1 MKNSFLTQ
9 LYTPFSEY
17 MKDILHSEYPRPQMM
32 RDSFFCLNGM
42 WQFKVSKEEEI
53 PADLDRE
60 ILVPFPPQSAL
71 SKVNEIFDNDSIF
84 YYKKTFSL
92 PQNFVKDR
100 VHLHFGAVDS
110 YCEIYLNGKF
120 IGEHTGGYD
129 AFSFDITEAISEE
142 NTLLVKCKDDLD
154 SHILPYGKQTHK
166 RGGMWYTSV
175 SGIWQTVWLE
185 STPKE
190 YISALKITP
199 NTDSVKISVYG
210 VKTAEIIIKTE
221 DGEIKSTA
229 APSSEISIPNAINWT
244 PEKPYL
250 YRFCVKS
257 GEDCVYSYFAL
268 RTVDIRE
275 IEGKKRICLNGKPY
289 FFHALLDQG
298 YFPDGI
304 FTPATP
310 NAYTNDILEMKRLG
324 FNTLRKHIKVEP
336 ERFYYDCDRL
346 GMIVFQDMVNN
357 GHYSFIRDTALPTIN
372 LKKLN
377 DKRLHKNKESRAQFV
392 LEAKKTIK
400 QLYNH
405 PSICY
410 WTIFNEGWGQF
421 NSQDMYI
428 LFKTLDDTRII
439 DTASGWF
446 KGADSDVESEHIY
459 FKPFKYV
466 KADKPTVLS
475 EFGGYSYKEEGHVFN
490 TKDTYGYRF
499 FKDRVEFE
507 NALIKLYEDEV
518 IPAAKEG
525 LCGAVYTQL
534 SDVEDETNG
543 ILTYDRKFCKVS
555 GKKMREIAQKL
566 YDAVK

>member
-1 MKNSFLTQ
+1 MEKIPHN
-9 LYTPFSEY
+9 
-17 MKDILHSEYPRPQMM
+17 EYPRPQMM
-32 RDSFFCLNGM
+32 RDSFLCLNGK
-42 WQFKVSKEEEI
+42 WKFKTSKSEEI
-53 PADLDRE
+53 PVDFDRE

-71 SKVNEIFDNDSIF
+71 SGINETFDNDSVF
-84 YYKKTFSL
+84 YYKRSFTL
-92 PQNFVKDR
+92 PNDFVKDR
-100 VHLHFGAVDS
+100 VCLHFGAVDS
-110 YCEIYLNGKF
+110 YCEVYLNDRL

-129 AFSFDITEAISEE
+129 AFSFDITDALCEE
-142 NTLLVKCKDDLD
+142 NTLIVKCKDDLN

-185 STPKE
+185 STAKQ

-199 NTDSVKISVYG
+199 SLDSVKISVYG
-210 VKTAEIIIKTE
+210 VKSAEITIKTE
-221 DGEIKSTA
+221 NGEIKSTA
-229 APSSEISIPNAINWT
+229 APTTEISIPNPKNWS
-244 PEKPYL
+244 PENPYL

-257 GEDCVYSYFAL
+257 KDDTVYSYFAL

-275 IEGKKRICLNGKPY
+275 IDGKKRICLNGKPY

-304 FTPATP
+304 FTPAELC
-310 NAYTNDILEMKRLG
+310 AYTNDILEMKRLG

-346 GMIVFQDMVNN
+346 GMLVFQDMVNN

-377 DKRLHKNKESRAQFV
+377 DKNMHRDNEGRAQFV
-392 LEAKKTIK
+392 LGAKKTVK

-405 PSICY
+405 PCICY

-421 NSQDMYI
+421 SSQDMYT
-428 LFKTLDDTRII
+428 LFKSLDDTRII

-466 KADKPTVLS
+466 NADKPTVLS
-475 EFGGYSYKEEGHVFN
+475 EFGGYSYKEAGHVFN
-490 TKDTYGYRF
+490 TKNTYGYRF
-499 FKDRVEFE
+499 FKDREEFE
-507 NALIKLYEDEV
+507 SALIKLYENEI
-518 IPAAKEG
+518 IPAAQMG

-543 ILTYDRKFCKVS
+543 ILTYDRRVCKVN
-555 GKKMREIAQKL
+555 GVKMRSLADKL
-566 YDAVK
+566 YKAVK